1 MMTLAPLI
9 HAIIRDGDVRALAET
24 LGCSICAAIRMMEE
38 ENDGE
43 HTRLPAGETG
53 DGRGE

>member
-9 HAIIRDGDVRALAET
+9 RAIIRDGDVRALAET